1 MNSKKRNEWKG
12 EETPLDRE
20 LDDVLAQ
27 AMEVSVPE
35 GLIGETLKR
44 LPEAGSAPFAWWAW
58 AAYVA
63 FFTTAVV
70 GLVYWEWETLLA
82 AMTRGVLVIPKI
94 VALVAQYPYLALA
107 VAGAFFVNA
116 LVMWFLAAD
125 MVVRKRLA
133 GVTIS

>member
-1 MNSKKRNEWKG
+1 MNSKEWSEWNG

-20 LDDVLAQ
+20 VDQILAERMQ
-27 AMEVSVPE
+27 VSVPK
-35 GLIGETLKR
+35 GLIGETLKQ

-58 AAYVA
+58 ATYVA
-63 FFTTAVV
+63 FFTTAVA
-70 GLVYWEWETLLA
+70 GLVYWEWETLVA
-82 AMTRGVLVIPKI
+82 AMMRGVLVVPKI

-125 MVVRKRLA
+125 AVVRKRLA

>member
-1 MNSKKRNEWKG
+1 MNSKKRNEWNG

-20 LDDVLAQ
+20 LDEVLAER
-27 AMEVSVPE
+27 MEVSVPE

-63 FFTTAVV
+63 FFTTAVAS
-70 GLVYWEWETLLA
+70 LVYWEGETLVA
-82 AMTRGVLVIPKI
+82 AITRSALMVPKI
-94 VALVAQYPYLALA
+94 VALVDQYPYLALA
-107 VAGAFFVNA
+107 IAGAFFVNA

-125 MVVRKRLA
+125 LVVRKRLA

>member
-1 MNSKKRNEWKG
+1 MNSKELNEWKR

-35 GLIGETLKR
+35 GLIGETLKQ

-63 FFTTAVV
+63 FFTTAVA

-82 AMTRGVLVIPKI
+82 AMTRGALVVPKI
-94 VALVAQYPYLALA
+94 VSLVAQYPYLALA
-107 VAGAFFVNA
+107 VAGAFFLNA
-116 LVMWFLAAD
+116 LVMWLVAAD
-125 MVVRKRLA
+125 LAVRKQLA

>member
-1 MNSKKRNEWKG
+1 MNSKEWNEWKG

-20 LDDVLAQ
+20 LDEVLAQ
-27 AMEVSVPE
+27 SMEVSVPE
-35 GLIGETLKR
+35 GLIGKTLKR
-44 LPEAGSAPFAWWAW
+44 LPELGSAPFAWWAW

-63 FFTTAVV
+63 FFTTAVA
-70 GLVYWEWETLLA
+70 GLVYWEWETLVA
-82 AMTRGVLVIPKI
+82 ALIRGALVVPKI
-94 VALVAQYPYLALA
+94 VALVVQYPYVALA

-125 MVVRKRLA
+125 LVVRKRLA

>member
-1 MNSKKRNEWKG
+1 MNSKEWNEWEG

-27 AMEVSVPE
+27 SMEVSVPE
-35 GLIGETLKR
+35 GLIGETLR
-44 LPEAGSAPFAWWAW
+44 HLPEIGSSPFAWWAW
-58 AAYVA
+58 AAYVT

-70 GLVYWEWETLLA
+70 GLVYWEWETLVA
-82 AMTRGVLVIPKI
+82 AMTRSALVVPKI
-94 VALVAQYPYLALA
+94 VALLAQYPYVALV

-116 LVMWFLAAD
+116 LVMWLVAAD
-125 MVVRKRLA
+125 LVVRKRLA

>member
-1 MNSKKRNEWKG
+1 MNSKELNEWKG

-35 GLIGETLKR
+35 GLVSETLKR
-44 LPEAGSAPFAWWAW
+44 LPELGSAPFAWWAW

-63 FFTTAVV
+63 FFTTAVA
-70 GLVYWEWETLLA
+70 GLVSWEWETLVA
-82 AMTRGVLVIPKI
+82 EMTRGALVVPKI
-94 VALVAQYPYLALA
+94 VALTAQYPNIALA
-107 VAGAFFVNA
+107 VAGAFFMNA
-116 LVMWFLAAD
+116 LVMWFMAAD
-125 MVVRKRLA
+125 LVVRKRLA

>member
-1 MNSKKRNEWKG
+1 MNSKEWKEWKG
-12 EETPLDRE
+12 EETPLDHE

-35 GLIGETLKR
+35 DLIGETLKR
-44 LPEAGSAPFAWWAW
+44 LPELGSAPFAWWAW

-70 GLVYWEWETLLA
+70 GLVYWEWETLVA
-82 AMTRGVLVIPKI
+82 AMMRGALVVPKI

-107 VAGAFFVNA
+107 IAGAFFVNA
-116 LVMWFLAAD
+116 LVMWLVAAD
-125 MVVRKRLA
+125 LVVRKRLA

>member
-1 MNSKKRNEWKG
+1 MNSKGWKEWKG
-12 EETPLDRE
+12 EETPLDHE

-35 GLIGETLKR
+35 DLIGETLKR
-44 LPEAGSAPFAWWAW
+44 LPELGSAPFAWWAW

-70 GLVYWEWETLLA
+70 GLVYWEWETLVA
-82 AMTRGVLVIPKI
+82 AMMRGALVVPKI

-107 VAGAFFVNA
+107 IAGAFFVNA
-116 LVMWFLAAD
+116 LVMWFVAAD
-125 MVVRKRLA
+125 LVVRKRLA

>member
-1 MNSKKRNEWKG
+1 MNSKKWNEWKG

-35 GLIGETLKR
+35 GLIGKTLKR
-44 LPEAGSAPFAWWAW
+44 LPELGSAPFAWWAW

-63 FFTTAVV
+63 FFTTAVA
-70 GLVYWEWETLLA
+70 GLAYWEWETLVA
-82 AMTRGVLVIPKI
+82 AMTRVALVVPKI
-94 VALVAQYPYLALA
+94 VALFAQYPYVALV

-116 LVMWFLAAD
+116 LVMWLVAAD
-125 MVVRKRLA
+125 LVVRKRLA
-133 GVTIS
+133 GVMIS

>member
-1 MNSKKRNEWKG
+1 MNSKGWKEWKG
-12 EETPLDRE
+12 EETPLDHE

-44 LPEAGSAPFAWWAW
+44 LPELGSAPFAWWAW

-70 GLVYWEWETLLA
+70 GLVYWEWETLVA
-82 AMTRGVLVIPKI
+82 AMMRGALVVPKI

-107 VAGAFFVNA
+107 IAGAFFVNA
-116 LVMWFLAAD
+116 LVMWLVAAD
-125 MVVRKRLA
+125 LVVRKRLA

>member
-1 MNSKKRNEWKG
+1 MNSKERTEWNG

-20 LDDVLAQ
+20 LDEVLAQ
-27 AMEVSVPE
+27 RMAVGVPE
-35 GLIGETLKR
+35 GLIAETLKK
-44 LPEAGSAPFAWWAW
+44 LPEVGSAPFAWWAW

-63 FFTTAVV
+63 FFTTAVA
-70 GLVYWEWETLLA
+70 GLVYWEWETLIA
-82 AMTRGVLVIPKI
+82 AMTRGILVVPKI

-125 MVVRKRLA
+125 LVVRKRLA

>member
-1 MNSKKRNEWKG
+1 MNSKEWNEWNG

-20 LDDVLAQ
+20 VDQILAERMQ
-27 AMEVSVPE
+27 VRVPE
-35 GLIGETLKR
+35 GLIGETLKQ

-63 FFTTAVV
+63 FFTTAVA
-70 GLVYWEWETLLA
+70 GLVYWEWETLVA
-82 AMTRGVLVIPKI
+82 AMIQGVLVIPRI

-125 MVVRKRLA
+125 AVVRKRLA

>member
-1 MNSKKRNEWKG
+1 MNSKEWNEWKG

-35 GLIGETLKR
+35 GLIGETLR
-44 LPEAGSAPFAWWAW
+44 HLPEIGSPPFAWWAW

-63 FFTTAVV
+63 FFTTAVA
-70 GLVYWEWETLLA
+70 GLVYWEWETLIA
-82 AMTRGVLVIPKI
+82 AMTRGALVVPKI
-94 VALVAQYPYLALA
+94 VALLAQYPYVALA

-116 LVMWFLAAD
+116 LVMWLVAAD
-125 MVVRKRLA
+125 LVVRKRLA

>member
-1 MNSKKRNEWKG
+1 MNSKGWKEWKG
-12 EETPLDRE
+12 EATPLDHE

-44 LPEAGSAPFAWWAW
+44 LPELGSPPFAWWAW

-63 FFTTAVV
+63 FFTTAVA
-70 GLVYWEWETLLA
+70 GLVYWEWETLVA
-82 AMTRGVLVIPKI
+82 AMMRGALVVPKL

-107 VAGAFFVNA
+107 IAGAFFVNA
-116 LVMWFLAAD
+116 LVMWLVAAD
-125 MVVRKRLA
+125 LVVRKRLA